1 MKPHLLACAVAVAV
15 ALVCGLSACH
25 AISSQSVYE
34 GLRTQE
40 KIKSADSPTRG
51 NEKSL
56 PPYDAYEKERSVL
69 KPSIER

>member
-1 MKPHLLACAVAVAV
+1 MKPWILTCAMT
-15 ALVCGLSACH
+15 LFCGLSACNV
-25 AISSQSVYE
+25 ISSRSVYE

-40 KIKSADSPTRG
+40 KIKSAGSATTG

-56 PPYDAYEKERSVL
+56 PPFEQYEKERSVL